1 MSIYMRQIL
10 RGTIFTNI
18 NAIIL
23 LLYSNKYFKHRA
35 CVLMDMTHD
44 IIPKIYIE
52 LVQILINILPG
63 TIFTNINAI
72 IRYYTMSMGSLI
84 FMDVCTRS

>member
-1 MSIYMRQIL
+1 MQYDIL

-18 NAIIL
+18 NAITL

-44 IIPKIYIE
+44 ITKKINVE
-52 LVQILINILPG
+52 LVQILIKKIL
-63 TIFTNINAI
+63 FE
-72 IRYYTMSMGSLI
+72 L
-84 FMDVCTRS
+84 VQ

>member
-1 MSIYMRQIL
+1 MQYDIL

-18 NAIIL
+18 NAITL

-44 IIPKIYIE
+44 MTKKNIE
-52 LVQILINILPG
+52 LVQILINKIL
-63 TIFTNINAI
+63 FE
-72 IRYYTMSMGSLI
+72 L
-84 FMDVCTRS
+84 VQ